1 MKSLQGTDW
10 ARIKLFAMDVDGV
23 LTDGTVT
30 IFSNG
35 VEGKSFSILDGLGL
49 RMLIHAGVAVAWIS
63 GRKSEATA
71 IRASELQI
79 PHLVQ
84 GNREKREVLQEIAAA
99 LDCKT
104 AEVCYMGDDV
114 VDLKA
119 MEWAGIAVT
128 VPNAT
133 PDAIA
138 LADYITHRTGGTG
151 AVREI
156 CDQILQAR
164 NS

>member
-1 MKSLQGTDW
+1 MKSVQDADW

-23 LTDGTVT
+23 LTDGTVAV
-30 IFSNG
+30 FSNG
-35 VEGKSFSILDGLGL
+35 VEAKSFSILDGLGL
-49 RMLIHAGVAVAWIS
+49 RMLIKAGVAVAWIS

-84 GNREKREVLQEIAAA
+84 GNRQKRDVLQEIAAG
-99 LDCKT
+99 LGCKSDET
-104 AEVCYMGDDV
+104 CYMGDDI

-119 MEWAGIAVT
+119 MEWAGIAVSL
-128 VPNAT
+128 PNAT

-138 LADYITHRTGGTG
+138 MADHITHRTGGAG

-156 CDQILQAR
+156 CDRILHAR
-164 NS
+164 SS